1 MGWCIHSR
9 ASHKQLQQTA
19 YSEQHSPAQS
29 PNHQS
34 ARTGGKDEEEG
45 EEEGCVRQ
53 PQYKT

>member
-1 MGWCIHSR
+1 MGWCTHSR

-34 ARTGGKDEEEG
+34 ARTGGKEEEEG